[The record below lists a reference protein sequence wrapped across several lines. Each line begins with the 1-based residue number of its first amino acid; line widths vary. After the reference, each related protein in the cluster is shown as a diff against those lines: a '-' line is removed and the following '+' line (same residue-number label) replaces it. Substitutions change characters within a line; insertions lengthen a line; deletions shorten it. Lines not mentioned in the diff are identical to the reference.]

1 MKVDLK
7 KNSIFWSRLG
17 FENDPP
23 RFDEDGTLIEFGGD
37 YDRFAG
43 YHASMQKTGIKL
55 HTCILFNGWVGE
67 DQYDYTLTDRT
78 LDKLFEAVPDALFIP
93 RVKLNAPVEWQ
104 KNHPE
109 ELLVYEDGNNDPE
122 YIRPR
127 VGTLEHDILGYDAPN
142 GYYMGKN
149 PRPNVDGK
157 FSNQSFASEVWKK
170 DAAKALQKLMEHI
183 EAKPY
188 GKQVIGYH
196 IAYGTSG
203 ETCMWGR
210 FGKKFY
216 GDFSRVFQNRFIQ
229 WGKDK
234 YGSEEKMLEVWG
246 NTNIPLTAERKLVYD
261 SVDAFLRKRPQDQK
275 VIDLERFTSDLNASL
290 AEYFCKIVKDRNP
303 ELITSVF
310 YGYILDVE
318 NCAYTGWLNLDQ
330 LLDSPYIDFLAAPT
344 SYIRRNAG
352 ESGGF
357 IVPAHSVGLKKIW
370 VDELDIR
377 TYLSAE
383 EAWRIP
389 EEYTEAVL
397 HRELAKNLS
406 ADSGFWWMDLGG
418 GWYDSDHLREAIT
431 EVERKAAEVRK
442 KEHKSVADILVVV
455 DEQAHFM
462 HTESGHLF
470 NFGLNF
476 RREITLSGC
485 ISEIYRMCDLDKIDL
500 SQYKLIIFCD
510 CPEIPEKYKNLNVCK
525 LFTYLDDVPGVSLR
539 ATDSSFPVGKVTF
552 SNGFTGE
559 IELEATPLP
568 RIIPESKDCKV
579 YATLPDGSNAFI
591 QWDNNYYSVLP
602 FLTWQQIRTLAE
614 RCGCKTYAEAPVT
627 VYGDNRFIAT
637 FSKNEPEKFTF
648 ELRGNFKSPAKFD

>member
-23 RFDEDGTLIEFGGD
+23 RFDDDGTLIEFGGD
-37 YDRFAG
+37 YDKFAS
-43 YHASMQKTGIKL
+43 YHAAMQKTGIKL

-93 RVKLNAPVEWQ
+93 RVKLNAPIEWQ

-109 ELLVYEDGNNDPE
+109 ELLVFEGGNNDPE

-127 VGTLEHDILGYDAPN
+127 VGTLEHDILGYDAPE

-149 PRPNVDGK
+149 KRPNVGGM

-170 DAAKALQKLMEHI
+170 DAAKALVKLMEHI

-210 FGKKFY
+210 FGKTHY
-216 GDFSRVFQNRFIQ
+216 GDFSRIFQNAFVQ
-229 WGKDK
+229 WGKKK
-234 YGSEEKMLEVWG
+234 YGSEEKMLKVWG
-246 NTNIPLTAERKLVYD
+246 NTEIPLTAERRLVYD
-261 SVDAFLRKRPQDQK
+261 NVDAFLRKRPQDSK
-275 VIDLERFTSDLNASL
+275 VMDLERFTSDLNAAT
-290 AEYFCKIVKDRNP
+290 AEFFCKTVKDRNP

-310 YGYILDVE
+310 YGYILECE
-318 NCAYTGWLNLDQ
+318 NSAYTGWLNIDQ
-330 LLDSPYIDFLAAPT
+330 LLNSPYIDFLAAPT
-344 SYIRRNAG
+344 SYTRRAAG

-357 IVPAHSVGLKKIW
+357 IVPAKSVGLKKIW

-383 EAWRIP
+383 AAWRIP
-389 EEYTEAVL
+389 QECTAAVL
-397 HRELAKNLS
+397 YREMAKNLS
-406 ADSGFWWMDLGG
+406 ADAGFWWMDLGG
-418 GWYDSDHLREAIT
+418 GWYDSDYVREIIT
-431 EVERKAAEVRK
+431 NVEQKAAEVR
-442 KEHKSVADILVVV
+442 ERPHKSIADILIVV
-455 DEQAHFM
+455 DEQSFFR
-462 HTESGHLF
+462 HTETSHLF
-470 NFGLNF
+470 NAQKNF
-476 RREITLSGC
+476 QREITLSGC

-510 CPEIPEKYKNLNVCK
+510 CPEIPEKYKNLDVCK
-525 LFTYLDDVPGVSLR
+525 LFTYLDDVPGL
-539 ATDSSFPVGKVTF
+539 TLKPTGTTFPPGMIEYK
-552 SNGFTGE
+552 NGFTGTV
-559 IELEATPLP
+559 ELPSCPLP
-568 RIIPESKDCKV
+568 AVTPSGTDFQIH
-579 YATLPDGSNAFI
+579 ATLPDGSPAMI
-591 QWDNNYYSVLP
+591 QWGKNYYSVLP
-602 FLTWQQIRTLAE
+602 CLQWQQVRTLAE

-648 ELRGNFKSPAKFD
+648 ELK